1 MMKLCMFVMFF
12 DICLCC
18 IHSAKEKVT
27 YVSFRFGTPNSIFP
41 ILGTK
46 QSHRPV
52 EVLDLLIHRTSVFP
66 GQRRCGALF
75 SRWLYYQLPFL
86 VLRARD
92 DMSQL

>member
-1 MMKLCMFVMFF
+1 MFLLDLEHQTAFF
-12 DICLCC
+12 
-18 IHSAKEKVT
+18 S
-27 YVSFRFGTPNSIFP
+27 

-52 EVLDLLIHRTSVFP
+52 EVLDLLIHQTSVFP

-75 SRWLYYQLPFL
+75 SRWLYYQLPFP

-92 DMSQL
+92 DMSQP